1 MQAAVILYLQIA
13 IKMRQWLKRSRD
25 RLNNERRFQRGPSS
39 VISKSLGDLPMNG
52 SGVGMFFRSF
62 IRIEFGTLLSQRAPI
77 NLQAFYA
84 FFFSTL
90 KKHKAID
97 GPSGISKMRSHRSD
111 DIKYL
116 AVDDMNRRR
125 YWRTGDT
132 REDIWRRISRPKLS
146 LFVLANNNKL
156 GI

>member
-1 MQAAVILYLQIA
+1 MRMRDKNGQICHQHENF
-13 IKMRQWLKRSRD
+13 RQHLGCHICH
-25 RLNNERRFQRGPSS
+25 QHCSS
-39 VISKSLGDLPMNG
+39 
-52 SGVGMFFRSF
+52 RSF
-62 IRIEFGTLLSQRAPI
+62 EF
-77 NLQAFYA
+77 
-84 FFFSTL
+84 L
-90 KKHKAID
+90 KHTQAID

-116 AVDDMNRRR
+116 AVDEMNRRR

-156 GI
+156 GIYFNRPHGMHPINLIRFHSHGFFARW

>member
-1 MQAAVILYLQIA
+1 
-13 IKMRQWLKRSRD
+13 MRQWLKRSRD
-25 RLNNERRFQRGPSS
+25 RLNHERRFQRGPSS

-52 SGVGMFFRSF
+52 SGVGMFFHSHWVWNTAL
-62 IRIEFGTLLSQRAPI
+62 IEGPYKSIDLLCF
-77 NLQAFYA
+77 L
-84 FFFSTL
+84 STS

>member
-1 MQAAVILYLQIA
+1 MLKSSTNTKIL
-13 IKMRQWLKRSRD
+13 
-25 RLNNERRFQRGPSS
+25 
-39 VISKSLGDLPMNG
+39 SKSRHRF
-52 SGVGMFFRSF
+52 SRY
-62 IRIEFGTLLSQRAPI
+62 FGLLEKQ
-77 NLQAFYA
+77 
-84 FFFSTL
+84 T
-90 KKHKAID
+90 KAID
-97 GPSGISKMRSHRSD
+97 GPSGISKMRSHRAD

-116 AVDDMNRRR
+116 AVDEMNRRR